1 MKEPVIR
8 LRWVALALLV
18 VAGIVIATKRLGVFE
33 SRPMPAVAVT
43 TINGDQYLLDSLRG
57 NVVLVNFWATTCASC
72 IREMPTLVNVFE
84 KYQPRGYRMVAVA
97 MPYDPPNRVLDY
109 ARTRKLP
116 FDVVLDVDGSVLR
129 AFGDVPGT
137 PTSFLVDRNGNII
150 HKYLGEPDFADLRE
164 RIEDALG
171 TG

>member
-1 MKEPVIR
+1 MREPIIR

-18 VAGIVIATKRLGVFE
+18 LASIAVATKRLGVFE

-43 TINGDQYLLDSLRG
+43 TISGDQYPLSSLRG

-72 IREMPTLVNVFE
+72 IREMPALTKVFE
-84 KYQPRGYRMVAVA
+84 KYQSRGYRMVAVA

-116 FDVVLDVDGSVLR
+116 FDVVLDIDGSVLR
-129 AFGDVPGT
+129 AFRDVPGT
-137 PTSFLVDRNGNII
+137 PTSFLVDRKGNII
-150 HKYLGEPDFADLRE
+150 HKYVGEPDFADLRD